1 MSHSQIENTSSG
13 MSCSVI
19 RDGLFRFIFV
29 LQSPSAMSPHRPVR
43 GMDDSVLLS
52 PASTDEVV
60 MRRRNIR
67 KFNTVAY
74 RNDAPTRWKR
84 ASINGHIFN
93 YDVSKLTP

>member
-1 MSHSQIENTSSG
+1 M
-13 MSCSVI
+13 
-19 RDGLFRFIFV
+19 
-29 LQSPSAMSPHRPVR
+29 R